1 MRIYVGGLPFEAS
14 EQDLRSAFEAFG
26 EVASVDIVRDKLTQ
40 QSRGFG
46 FVEMRAKSEA
56 LSAIDGLNDTKL
68 RGRMIS
74 VNEARARSDIGPRRE
89 KRRADRRY

>member
-14 EQDLRSAFEAFG
+14 ERDLRSAFEAFG

-46 FVEMRAKSEA
+46 FVEMRARSEA

-74 VNEARARSDIGPRRE
+74 VSEARPRSDDGQGSGR
-89 KRRADRRY
+89 